1 MKHRNLVLEYR
12 VQKLEKVVS
21 GSMPK
26 YFYHGTRTDI
36 VPYILKHG
44 LKPSKEVGYSI
55 HNLTNKNKVYLTAT
69 VDSAKSWA
77 SMASRSNYTILK
89 IDSSYLNPDLLEG
102 DYNALIDPFSEEEP
116 DEDEID
122 RYRNLTFDDKMLLD
136 YEYAGSISPEA
147 ISVVYQSDNNLL
159 TELDK
164 RAAKADYKWFLKNW
178 DKYINADCGIH
189 SYQDFFCSVVTRAGG
204 TPIEYGTNKKFTDII
219 LSLPVDILN
228 YEWKDT
234 GDLWGGTTTVLEQ
247 TACFGRMCD
256 KAGKLLSDLANKFEH
271 TISDTNL
278 KIVWKYL
285 TKPKQSKNISII
297 ESLPDRFLK
306 IGKPYMTKKLIKQLN
321 L

>member
-1 MKHRNLVLEYR
+1 MKYRNLVLEYKLR
-12 VQKLEKVVS
+12 KLEKVVS

-36 VPYILKHG
+36 VPYVLEHG

-69 VDSAKSWA
+69 IDSAKSWA
-77 SMASRSNYTILK
+77 SMASRSNYSILK

-116 DEDEID
+116 DEDDID

-136 YEYAGSISPEA
+136 YEYAGSIPPEA
-147 ISVVYQSDNNLL
+147 ISVIYQSDNNLL
-159 TELDK
+159 TEFDK
-164 RAAKADYKWFLKNW
+164 RADKADYKWFLQNW
-178 DKYINADCGIH
+178 NKYIDADCGTH
-189 SYQDFFCSVVTRAGG
+189 SYQDLFCGAVAHAAS
-204 TPIEYGTNKKFTDII
+204 TPYIYGTNKKFTDII
-219 LSLPVDILN
+219 LSLPVDKLN
-228 YEWKDT
+228 YEWKNRW
-234 GDLWGGTTTVLEQ
+234 GDITTVLEQ
-247 TACFGRMCD
+247 TACFGNMCD
-256 KAGKLLSDLANKFEH
+256 NAGQLLSDLANKFER

-278 KIVWKYL
+278 KIVWKYF

-297 ESLPDRFLK
+297 ESLPDRFLQ
-306 IGKPYMTKKLIKQLN
+306 IGKPYMSKKLIKQLN